1 MTQLTDHEKI
11 TIVCLHKKGKSIKEI
26 SEILNVN
33 RNTIS
38 KWISRENLT
47 GYVLRKKGSGRKEN
61 INNDGIIKVIN
72 IIQNDTYITLDKI
85 YEKLNNINN
94 KVNDQKNEVKLITE
108 QNGGEQLTDSHVG
121 KISIY
126 MIRKILKINGYQ
138 YGIPPTIFPLTEEH
152 KKRRLEFAIKCQ
164 NLNFSEVD
172 FTDEVSFWKN
182 NEAHMRW
189 HNKTN
194 IFDRDILYKH
204 AAKLNAWGYISY
216 NSKRIHV
223 FSENMNA
230 VKYVDILTENYLN
243 YYEKNHYILYD
254 NDPKHNSIKSKTFWK
269 KIKLKY

>member
-94 KVNDQKNEVKLITE
+94 KVNDQKNEVKLIT
-108 QNGGEQLTDSHVG
+108 NA
-121 KISIY
+121 
-126 MIRKILKINGYQ
+126 RKL
-138 YGIPPTIFPLTEEH
+138 
-152 KKRRLEFAIKCQ
+152 
-164 NLNFSEVD
+164 SV
-172 FTDEVSFWKN
+172 
-182 NEAHMRW
+182 
-189 HNKTN
+189 
-194 IFDRDILYKH
+194 
-204 AAKLNAWGYISY
+204 
-216 NSKRIHV
+216 
-223 FSENMNA
+223 EN
-230 VKYVDILTENYLN
+230 
-243 YYEKNHYILYD
+243 
-254 NDPKHNSIKSKTFWK
+254 
-269 KIKLKY
+269 